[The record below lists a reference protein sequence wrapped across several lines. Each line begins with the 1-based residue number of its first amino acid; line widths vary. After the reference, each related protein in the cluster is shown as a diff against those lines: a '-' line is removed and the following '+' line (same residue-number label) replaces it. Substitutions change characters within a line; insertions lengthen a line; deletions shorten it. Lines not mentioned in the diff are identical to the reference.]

1 MTKAAF
7 FDIDGTLISCQSQQE
22 LSKFMFKKRA
32 LSFIGMLKIFFWFAG
47 YKLGIFR
54 KTISIRKKMYRILSF
69 KNKNQI
75 DLFIK
80 EAYQKNIYPQRNQI
94 FKPIIQGLKERKY
107 IIVGISGTLQQF
119 CDFIKVEFDMDCA
132 FGTNLCEEKGRYSG
146 RWIGK
151 ILEGADKAEFI
162 QKFSRTNN
170 IDLKNSIFYGD
181 SSSDI
186 PSMKLVGKA
195 VAVAPDI
202 KLARLARKKGWDIIN
217 AGSF

>member
-1 MTKAAF
+1 MIKAAF

-32 LSFIGMLKIFFWFAG
+32 LSFASMLKLFFWFTG

-54 KTISIRKKMYRILSF
+54 KTVSIRKKMYRILSL

-80 EAYQKNIYPQRNQI
+80 ETYEKNIYPQRNQI
-94 FKPIIQGLKERKY
+94 FKSIIQGLKKRKY
-107 IIVGISGTLQQF
+107 IVVGISGTLQQF
-119 CDFIKVEFDMDCA
+119 CDFIKVEFDMDYA
-132 FGTNLCEEKGRYSG
+132 FGTKLCEEKERYSG

-151 ILEGADKAEFI
+151 ILEGEDKAEFI
-162 QKFSRTNN
+162 QKFSKTNN
-170 IDLKNSIFYGD
+170 VDLNNSIFYGD

-195 VAVAPDI
+195 IAVAPDI
-202 KLARLARKKGWDIIN
+202 KLERLAKKKGWDIID